1 MYFCLQGGSDNS
13 FHMAVGTNSG
23 ATRAQQV
30 GGIEQGSD
38 GIAMFYRE
46 VPASAN
52 FTLSADITINAY
64 NASVLN
70 SFGLMVRDDIYLDT
84 VSQRYAGRLC
94 GSRTASALLC
104 FPVELLRQKERTA
117 YLRRYSLPRLQ
128 GR

>member
-1 MYFCLQGGSDNS
+1 
-13 FHMAVGTNSG
+13 MAVGTNSG

-64 NASVLN
+64 NASVFKFL
-70 SFGLMVRDDIYLDT
+70 
-84 VSQRYAGRLC
+84 
-94 GSRTASALLC
+94 RTDGVVTTS
-104 FPVELLRQKERTA
+104 T
-117 YLRRYSLPRLQ
+117 
-128 GR
+128 